1 VNDRRLAKVPSSGFV
16 GGHKRVAQC
25 STGKSLYSVHS
36 RRRTRAGSEAVVR
49 TRVVRLEHRDE
60 QERQE
65 QIHTSIPVETG
76 RLHLHPA
83 EHWPTA
89 CSCGT
94 GRIGGSVPGPGC
106 QGGSRL
112 RWASKFVGWPC
123 ASSAVPFELIPT
135 EQTTAREL
143 CPGPGADAPPQP
155 SDNGASKKFASLAP
169 WSWESWSLHIP
180 AVLGEPVK
188 TLEPGQLCR
197 LEHCRWRPGRRHHSS
212 PNITGSG
219 APQPARLGKKL
230 MPSKG
235 EGCAV

>member
-1 VNDRRLAKVPSSGFV
+1 MTGDWPKSRRAVSSAATDGL
-16 GGHKRVAQC
+16 VAQC

-36 RRRTRAGSEAVVR
+36 RRCTRAGSEAVVR

-112 RWASKFVGWPC
+112 RWASKFVGWHC

-143 CPGPGADAPPQP
+143 CPGPGTR
-155 SDNGASKKFASLAP
+155 LALALHLSPVTMEP
-169 WSWESWSLHIP
+169 WSLEEVCEFGPWRWESRRLHIP
-180 AVLGEPVK
+180 AVPKHDIIALP
-188 TLEPGQLCR
+188 
-197 LEHCRWRPGRRHHSS
+197 
-212 PNITGSG
+212 I
-219 APQPARLGKKL
+219 
-230 MPSKG
+230 
-235 EGCAV
+235 